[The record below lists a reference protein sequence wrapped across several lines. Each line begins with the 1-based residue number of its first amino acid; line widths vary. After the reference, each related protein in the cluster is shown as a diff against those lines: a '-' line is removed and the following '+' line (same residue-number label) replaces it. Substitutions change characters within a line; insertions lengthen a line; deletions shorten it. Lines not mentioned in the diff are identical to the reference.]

1 MARMKPGTVVPH
13 GVPFAQV
20 PHDIT
25 LDREV
30 TNAAYRVY
38 GYLMKLANSEGRA
51 WPGHRHI
58 ESMLPMSRKTVA
70 AGIACLEAT
79 GWLVVHRDEQHH
91 TYTVVG
97 NRGRISAGV
106 DMPPGENVPQTG
118 VDIPPQLVENLP
130 HIENQDR
137 EPDTDTQ
144 LAERDSVWDFFT
156 HTDTF
161 AMPAATKDQQRR
173 VGKAVREVRAQM
185 PDVGG
190 YRNEWELLIAR
201 ARAWPQH
208 FPNATLTPEAYTKH
222 FVALG
227 RPPLR
232 GNERD
237 SERART
243 VAALSELEAS

>member
-51 WPGHRHI
+51 WPGHRNI
-58 ESMLPMSRKTVA
+58 ASMLPMSRNTVA

-91 TYTVVG
+91 TYTVIG
-97 NRGRISAGV
+97 NRLNNSAGADV
-106 DMPPGENVPQTG
+106 EPAQKVHRTGAETEPQP
-118 VDIPPQLVENLP
+118 VQNLS

-137 EPDTDTQ
+137 EPDTDNQ

-156 HTDTF
+156 HHDTF

-222 FVALG
+222 FVALD

-243 VAALSELEAS
+243 VAALAELEAS